1 MYAER
6 QCWAAALRHC
16 SGLPPQSGQVRS
28 NSPLSPAD
36 CRMAVVDRFILQGD
50 TQLVVSSTAATT
62 VRTGSLGVPLL
73 PASPTRTA
81 PQLSGDALLQLLLHT
96 ALPLWFLLGGLWSAV
111 TAATTARLRSELQQ
125 LAFLFTPQSNSL
137 QLAGAAT
144 DLLLTQL
151 DQALALVFMGI
162 KVRCRGHQNKNRAGI
177 CFSFSD
183 CSLDM
188 SPHPSLTW

>member
-1 MYAER
+1 
-6 QCWAAALRHC
+6 
-16 SGLPPQSGQVRS
+16 
-28 NSPLSPAD
+28 
-36 CRMAVVDRFILQGD
+36 MAGVDRFILQGD

-162 KVRCRGHQNKNRAGI
+162 KVRCRARAPEQEQSRDI
-177 CFSFSD
+177 
-183 CSLDM
+183 L
-188 SPHPSLTW
+188 